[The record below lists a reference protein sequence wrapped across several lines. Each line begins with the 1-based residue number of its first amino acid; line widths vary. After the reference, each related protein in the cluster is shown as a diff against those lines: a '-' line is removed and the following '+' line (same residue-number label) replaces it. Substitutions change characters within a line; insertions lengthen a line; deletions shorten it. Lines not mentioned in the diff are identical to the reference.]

1 MSEQDV
7 EKSSNIVVALMTTAI
22 FVAVLVL
29 VLVIVYGALGTSYDD
44 YAGNTTTTVAVI
56 NETGALINT
65 SGYSLASIADG
76 NSAWVLTALWNS
88 TDTISIEL
96 ANATVSA
103 GGVVTNATSE
113 VWNNVSISYTYTDD
127 ITDASTLNVAYDGI
141 QDNILSMATN
151 FFALAPTI
159 GTILAVLIL
168 IAVIVILV
176 MYVSKMR
183 NQGGSSNEA
192 FSG

>member
-29 VLVIVYGALGTSYDD
+29 VLVIVFGALGTSYDD
-44 YAGNTTTTVAVI
+44 YAGNTTQTIAIT
-56 NETGALINT
+56 NETGAWLNS
-65 SGYSLASIADG
+65 SGYTLDNVAGG
-76 NSAWVLTALWNS
+76 NSAYTLTAIFNG
-88 TDTISIEL
+88 TDDVVIAL
-96 ANATVSA
+96 ANATTSA
-103 GGVVTNATSE
+103 GGIVTNASVEYT
-113 VWNNVSISYTYTDD
+113 NVSLSYTYIDD
-127 ITDASTLNVAYDGI
+127 ITDASTINVAYDSI
-141 QDNILSMATN
+141 QDDILSMASN

-159 GTILAVLIL
+159 GTILAVMIL

-176 MYVSKMR
+176 MYVSRMR
-183 NQGGSSNEA
+183 NPEGSSNEA